1 MYCIKYSTH
10 PKTTHITHNLLTSK
24 KKDICIHTIQ
34 IQMMMI
40 FVRFYEKKEIK
51 ARRISKGLLYL
62 LMSFSS
68 HFGNLVFG
76 HSWRQSYKNT
86 KLLCNLCLHFARQ
99 DEKDGKNPGKE
110 IMLQK
115 WPKYQKQKDKNMGLT
130 KH

>member
-51 ARRISKGLLYL
+51 ARRISRGFLYL
-62 LMSFSS
+62 LIICSLHQKKPKPIIHQFTAKRPESLLKPLFNGLSFLIYY
-68 HFGNLVFG
+68 FKIKKIFMYCFFIL
-76 HSWRQSYKNT
+76 KA
-86 KLLCNLCLHFARQ
+86 L
-99 DEKDGKNPGKE
+99 KD
-110 IMLQK
+110 ILQRFK
-115 WPKYQKQKDKNMGLT
+115 FVNW
-130 KH
+130 